1 MSLYDRIDM
10 LCKANGTKIT
20 VLERELGFG
29 RGSIGKLKNGKTKAM
44 SSDRVKKVA
53 EYFGVTVDSL
63 TDDDAVHTDARRIYY
78 TDEETEGQAQELS
91 DDQHAVMQAI
101 PHLPPQRVKILRAML
116 EEWKDTNP
124 NG

>member
-63 TDDDAVHTDARRIYY
+63 TDDDDVHTVAQRIYY
-78 TDEETEGQAQELS
+78 TEDDTENEAQELS
-91 DDQHAVMQAI
+91 DDQSVVMQAV
-101 PHLPPQRVKILRAML
+101 PHLPPQRVKILRAMV